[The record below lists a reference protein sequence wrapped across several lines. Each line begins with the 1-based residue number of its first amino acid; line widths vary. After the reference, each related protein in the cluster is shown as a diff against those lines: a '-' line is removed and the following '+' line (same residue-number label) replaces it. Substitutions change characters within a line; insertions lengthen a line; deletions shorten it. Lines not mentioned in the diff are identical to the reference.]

1 MGNNL
6 NMAARFSKL
15 SFHIKL
21 SGTAIAVMTLS
32 ACSMAPKYERPIAP
46 VSPGW
51 HEASL
56 ESSDSTINSSASTLD
71 WQSFV
76 IDENLRKMV
85 TLALENNR
93 DLVLAV
99 LNIQVARAQYGI
111 QRADRL
117 PSLSLDA
124 NGTRQRVPAD
134 LNANGSSGVQN
145 SYQVGLGLNAFEI
158 DLFGRVRNLSQAALQ
173 EYLSVEANAN
183 AVRISLISDVIQG
196 YLIRDSAQRRKILT
210 EQTLK
215 SRVISLELVNR
226 RLDAGSTTA
235 LDYQEAFG
243 LAEQAK
249 ADYERVD
256 RELRQATNALQL
268 LVGVKEIIAS
278 LPEGPISKP
287 LLQRLAAGAPSE
299 LLSNRPDILA
309 AEYQLLARNA
319 NIGAARA
326 AFFPRISL
334 TAMLGGS
341 SADLSN
347 LFEGGQRSW
356 SFTPQLAL
364 PIFQGG
370 RNKANLD
377 LAVVRKDIAVAQY
390 EKAVQTAFREVSDA
404 LAATDTLRR
413 EELSRLALAE
423 SSIAAQ
429 RLAEVR
435 YRSGVDSHLRYLEAQ
450 RSAFANQVTFIEV
463 STQHQLALANLFRSL
478 GGGWQGT
485 ETH

>member
-1 MGNNL
+1 MRKNS
-6 NMAARFSKL
+6 NMARHVVKSGH
-15 SFHIKL
+15 HI
-21 SGTAIAVMTLS
+21 SAIAIAVMTLS
-32 ACSMAPKYERPIAP
+32 ACSLAPKYERPLAP
-46 VSPGW
+46 VSQNW
-51 HEASL
+51 HETAL
-56 ESSDSTINSSASTLD
+56 ESSDPTASSSAATLD
-71 WQSFV
+71 WQAFV
-76 IDENLRKMV
+76 IDDNLRKMV

-93 DLVLAV
+93 DLVQAV
-99 LNIQVARAQYGI
+99 LNIQVARAQYGV

-117 PSLSLDA
+117 PGLALDA
-124 NGTRQRVPAD
+124 NGARQRVPAD
-134 LNANGSSGVQN
+134 LNASGNSGVQ
-145 SYQVGLGLNAFEI
+145 STYQVGLGLSAFEI

-173 EYLSVEANAN
+173 EYLSVEANAS
-183 AVRISLISDVIQG
+183 AVRISLISDVIQQ

-215 SRVISLELVNR
+215 SRVVSLDLVSK
-226 RLDAGSTTA
+226 RLDAGATTA

-268 LVGVKEIIAS
+268 LVGVPEVLVS
-278 LPEGPISKP
+278 LPERPIGTP
-287 LLQRLAAGAPSE
+287 LLQRLAAGAPSD

-319 NIGAARA
+319 SIGAARA

-334 TAMLGGS
+334 TAMLGSS
-341 SADLSN
+341 SAELGN

-356 SFTPQLAL
+356 SFAPQLSL

-370 RNKANLD
+370 RNTANLD
-377 LAVVRKDIAVAQY
+377 LAVARKDIAVAHY
-390 EKAVQTAFREVSDA
+390 EKTVQTAFREVSDA

-413 EELSRLALAE
+413 EELSRLALAQ
-423 SSIAAQ
+423 SSISAQ
-429 RLAEVR
+429 KLAELR

-450 RSAFANQVTFIEV
+450 RSAFANQVTFIDV
-463 STQHQLALANLFRSL
+463 STQHQLALANLFRAL
-478 GGGWQGT
+478 GGGWQVAK
-485 ETH
+485 